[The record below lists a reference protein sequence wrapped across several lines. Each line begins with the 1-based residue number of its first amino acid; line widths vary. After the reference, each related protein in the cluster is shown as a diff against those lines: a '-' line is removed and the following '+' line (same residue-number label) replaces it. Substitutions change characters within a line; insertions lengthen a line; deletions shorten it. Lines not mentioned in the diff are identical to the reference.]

1 MIWAE
6 VSCEVS
12 DEDSEMVAEVFRM
25 AGAGG
30 VAFTGP
36 SLITDSMAVAE
47 GSEAA
52 LYPEGACFGGP
63 TRVIA
68 YFPVDDLLERRIGTI
83 KRCLE
88 EMWALKGGCLPC
100 PTIML
105 RQVENSNWAA
115 AWKSHYKVEHVGDRI
130 VVVPSWVD
138 YSPREGEVVILLD
151 PGEAFGTG
159 QHESTRG
166 ALAAIESHVVPGARV
181 LDIGCGSGILSVAA
195 AKLGAARVY
204 GVDSDS
210 VAVAV
215 ARSNVDENKVS
226 HVVSI
231 GFGDLASGISERYD
245 VVVANILAGVVARLA
260 SDVPRLLYP
269 KGKFI
274 SSGFVAKQEES
285 VRRALESVG
294 HSVIDRLQFED
305 WVTLVSEG

>member
-1 MIWAE
+1 M
-6 VSCEVS
+6 
-12 DEDSEMVAEVFRM
+12 
-25 AGAGG
+25 
-30 VAFTGP
+30 
-36 SLITDSMAVAE
+36 
-47 GSEAA
+47 
-52 LYPEGACFGGP
+52 
-63 TRVIA
+63 
-68 YFPVDDLLERRIGTI
+68 
-83 KRCLE
+83 
-88 EMWALKGGCLPC
+88 
-100 PTIML
+100 
-105 RQVENSNWAA
+105 
-115 AWKSHYKVEHVGDRI
+115 DR
-130 VVVPSWVD
+130 
-138 YSPREGEVVILLD
+138 
-151 PGEAFGTG
+151 
-159 QHESTRG
+159 
-166 ALAAIESHVVPGARV
+166 
-181 LDIGCGSGILSVAA
+181 GILSIAA

-274 SSGFVAKQEES
+274 SSGGFVAKQEES